1 MTMTRPRQYE
11 FGDLE
16 TLMALMTGDEK
27 HGPAATSTLDV
38 LWVLY
43 DRVLN
48 IDPIDPRAPG
58 RDRFLLSKGHG
69 PVAFYAVLA
78 AKGFIGRELLPGF
91 GGFDSP
97 LGHHPDRVLLPG
109 VEIGSGSLGHGLGLA
124 VGTALG
130 LRALGLD
137 RPRVFT
143 LLGDAELDEG
153 SNHEAIAFAGA
164 IGLDNLHAGAVLVS
178 WGASYDMSSMGR
190 THQAPG
196 DVALLDTL
204 DGWTIHVPGHPDEAE
219 LLLRRAAAGDG
230 RVYLRLSAE
239 TNPEPHALTPGRFEV
254 VRAGQAGTVI
264 AVGPMLAPVLN
275 AVSDLDVTVLY
286 AVTVRPF
293 DAATLRQ
300 AVGAS
305 ASTDVVLAEPYLAGT
320 SSREVGEAL
329 LDVPHRLLGLGV
341 GRAELRRYGTPAEHA
356 AAHGLDAASLRKR
369 ISGFLR

>member
-1 MTMTRPRQYE
+1 METMRERFIAT
-11 FGDLE
+11 
-16 TLMALMTGDEK
+16 
-27 HGPAATSTLDV
+27 AAELLDH
-38 LWVLY
+38 
-43 DRVLN
+43 
-48 IDPIDPRAPG
+48 DPRLA
-58 RDRFLLSKGHG
+58 
-69 PVAFYAVLA
+69 VVLA
-78 AKGFIGRELLPGF
+78 DIGADSLGGAAARHPRRVINVGIREQLLIGATAGLALAGLRPIAHTF
-91 GGFDSP
+91 PSFLIERPFEQIKLD
-97 LGHHPDRVLLPG
+97 LGHQD
-109 VEIGSGSLGHGLGLA
+109 
-124 VGTALG
+124 
-130 LRALGLD
+130 
-137 RPRVFT
+137 
-143 LLGDAELDEG
+143 
-153 SNHEAIAFAGA
+153 
-164 IGLDNLHAGAVLVS
+164 AGAVLVS

-254 VRAGQAGTVI
+254 VRGGQAGTVI
-264 AVGPMLAPVLN
+264 AVGPMLRPVLD

-329 LDVPHRLLGLGV
+329 LDVPHRVLGLGV
-341 GRAELRRYGTPAEHA
+341 GRAELRRYGTPADHA